1 MRILIVVPSQSHVSG
16 NWVTARRFQHGLEKH
31 GHKVALHDTHL
42 QPTGDFRQSLLD
54 FAPDVTMLLH
64 AYRSGK
70 PWQEAAS
77 DLGIPSVVL
86 LTGTDVNH
94 GLSDPEQS
102 KVIRTIMH
110 QAAFVVLQN
119 PLIAAELAVS
129 HPELTANL
137 RVLKPGITL
146 GALPYDLH
154 STHALEMEQTLF
166 LCPAGI
172 RPVKGVLQL
181 LEMFDLV
188 AKESTACHLAFCG
201 PILDENY
208 SNRFLAAIEK
218 RPWASYLG
226 TIPTEAMANA
236 MRGADVILN
245 NSQTEGL
252 ANTLLEAATLGVPIL
267 AHNIPG
273 NAAVV
278 RHGINGLLYAT
289 EAQFVQ
295 YALQLLNQ
303 VRRLQLSSPDQ
314 DTYNPEHETA
324 ELINLLLEV
333 MDSHRRLSDYTGR
346 SENSDD

>member
-1 MRILIVVPSQSHVSG
+1 
-16 NWVTARRFQHGLEKH
+16 
-31 GHKVALHDTHL
+31 
-42 QPTGDFRQSLLD
+42 
-54 FAPDVTMLLH
+54 
-64 AYRSGK
+64 
-70 PWQEAAS
+70 
-77 DLGIPSVVL
+77 VVL

-188 AKESTACHLAFCG
+188 TRESKACHLAFCG

-346 SENSDD
+346 SENSDV

>member
-1 MRILIVVPSQSHVSG
+1 MRILIVVPSQNQVSG
-16 NWVTARRFQHGLEKH
+16 NWVTARRFQHGLAKH
-31 GHKVALHDTHL
+31 GHRVAIHDTHL
-42 QPTGDFRQSLLD
+42 QPTDAFRQSLLD

-70 PWQEAAS
+70 PWQEAAG

-86 LTGTDVNH
+86 LTGTDVNL
-94 GLSDPEQS
+94 GLDDPQQS
-102 KVIRTIMH
+102 KVIRAIMR
-110 QAAFVVLQN
+110 QATFVVLQN
-119 PLIAAELAVS
+119 PLIAAELAVR

-146 GALPYDLH
+146 GTLPYDLH
-154 STHALEMEQTLF
+154 STHDLAKEQTLF

-172 RPVKGVLQL
+172 RPIKGVLQL
-181 LEMFDLV
+181 LNMFDLV
-188 AKESTACHLAFCG
+188 AKKSTACHLAFCG
-201 PILDENY
+201 PLLDESY
-208 SNRFLAAIEK
+208 CSRFLAATEK

-226 TIPTEAMANA
+226 TIPVEAMANA

-252 ANTLLEAATLGVPIL
+252 ANALLEAATLGVPIL

-295 YALQLLNQ
+295 CALQLLNQ
-303 VRRLQLSSPDQ
+303 ARRLQLSCPAPE
-314 DTYNPEHETA
+314 TYNPRHETA
-324 ELINLLLEV
+324 GLINLLLEA
-333 MDSHRRLSDYTGR
+333 L
-346 SENSDD
+346 NSPC